1 MIYLPIHLGLV
12 YGKCRYCKYAMDPM
26 GNMKF
31 TGPES
36 IPQVHLSNRLHA
48 ELLCGHLFRN
58 IGGLGE
64 SQVAFKGLGST
75 PSCHFGKII
84 HLDSKN
90 TRKIRCFFEFVMQK
104 FMIY

>member
-75 PSCHFGKII
+75 PSCQTFW
-84 HLDSKN
+84 KN
-90 TRKIRCFFEFVMQK
+90 YTSRFEKYEEDKMLF
-104 FMIY
+104 